1 MTKTKI
7 IYVCINKKG
16 GQACIGPQS
25 RAVFQAL
32 HARARER
39 GGDVMVERLTCM
51 GECSHGPNAKIHGG
65 AVFNEV
71 GLDDVERI
79 LDVAEG
85 KASV

>member
-1 MTKTKI
+1 MTNPKT

-16 GQACIGPQS
+16 GPACIGPQS
-25 RAVFQAL
+25 RAIFRAL
-32 HARARER
+32 HKRARER
-39 GGDVMVERLTCM
+39 GGDVVVERLTCM

-65 AVFNEV
+65 AVFNQV